1 MSKNLIKSIVSI
13 LLISLFV
20 FSGCSNRASEEYQK
34 VKNNIDTAPEIQPS
48 ESKKQNE
55 AEALAGTLTI
65 STYYDAVI
73 MKYAQEFMQFH
84 PKVKIEMEAPDMG
97 EWESENLEQYGVRT
111 AIEIMS
117 GKGADLIDLSNFSA
131 YRYAGSDLLCNLY
144 DFMDNDPDFNKA
156 DYYTNIFTAKE
167 IDGSLYTMP
176 FHFTYDMMVVSRP
189 LTEGNSADYD
199 ALDYKSMLSI
209 YESVLSLRP
218 SPEPRILPGIVKEY
232 FWRYEFPAYYDT
244 NTGEAW
250 FNSAEFVEY
259 LKKTNTVQTPY
270 DPINMDWDKTRI
282 AGNDDFMESDYLF
295 CGLDVTAID
304 VFNLLADYSNIS
316 TPISIVSSG
325 GDAMFRTK
333 QAEYGIPTSS
343 VNKELAWEFLK
354 FCVEEKTPP
363 DSSDREKAQEYV
375 MDYHTW
381 IPINIKNFHHAFRLQ
396 CELDIDMFGDSVKW
410 KEENPKNGVDEMLAL
425 VHGWNLQRNRAAS
438 ETELWFL
445 IHSDLENYYYYDLAT
460 AEETASMIQAKVSAY
475 LGEQR

>member
-1 MSKNLIKSIVSI
+1 MNRNLKKSIVSI
-13 LLISLFV
+13 LLVSLFI
-20 FSGCSNRASEEYQK
+20 FSGCSNQDADEYKKTEDNNK
-34 VKNNIDTAPEIQPS
+34 VDLFS
-48 ESKKQNE
+48 
-55 AEALAGTLTI
+55 GTLTV

-73 MKYAQEFMQFH
+73 MKHAQEFMELH
-84 PKVKIEMEAPDMG
+84 PNVKIEMESPDMG

-117 GKGADLIDLSNFSA
+117 GNGADLIDLSHFSA

-176 FHFTYDMMVVSRP
+176 FYFTYDMMVVSRP
-189 LTEGNSADYD
+189 LTEGVSADYD
-199 ALDYKSMLSI
+199 ALNYESMLSI

-218 SPEPRILPGIVKEY
+218 SQEPRILPGIVKEY
-232 FWRYEFPAYYDT
+232 FFGYEFPAYYDT

-250 FNSAEFVEY
+250 FDSTEFVDY
-259 LKKTNTVQTPY
+259 LKKTNMIHTPY
-270 DPINMDWDKTRI
+270 DPVNMEWDKTRI
-282 AGNDDFMESDYLF
+282 AQGNDDFMKSDYVF

-304 VFNLLADYSNIS
+304 VYNLLADYTNIS

-325 GDAMFRTK
+325 GDAMFKTM

-343 VNKELAWEFLK
+343 ANKELAWEFLK

-363 DSSDREKAQEYV
+363 ASSDREKAQEYV
-375 MDYHTW
+375 MNYHTW
-381 IPINIKNFHHAFRLQ
+381 VPINIKNFHHVFRLQ
-396 CELDIDMFGDSVKW
+396 CELDIDMFRDSVKW
-410 KEENPKNGVDEMLAL
+410 KERNPKDGIDEMLAL
-425 VHGWNLQRNRAAS
+425 VHEWNLKRNRAES
-438 ETELWFL
+438 ETEIWFL

-460 AEETASMIQAKVSAY
+460 AEETAVMIQSRVAAY